1 MKLLKVTYEHRAYT
15 EDEAKDAILK
25 FRNEAKNNGYLVQ
38 SAGYTYKSKKK
49 KGDASHTGSRQQ
61 HRARADSTH
70 DDDDG
75 TPDPSAHSRRA

>member
-25 FRNEAKNNGYLVQ
+25 FRNEAKDNDYLVQ

-49 KGDASHTGSRQQ
+49 KGEVVAEAWVVKCVAIYNEIWDEGE
-61 HRARADSTH
+61 
-70 DDDDG
+70 G
-75 TPDPSAHSRRA
+75 V